1 MEKGH
6 FLEFLEGN
14 MDAILE
20 FSLGVYVVLG
30 IIFFLFLKLIFN
42 FSSKMSFC
50 LSAVLAVLLIEF
62 PWISL
67 VLGLICFFIVKKKS
81 SKYITAGLTIL
92 LLATGSLLS
101 HEIDKTAEQESQEV
115 VHSSVRN
122 TGSLEE
128 EKNEGQTNNE
138 EEPQAQ
144 VEVPADVPDENTQSV
159 QIEEV
164 KATEIVE
171 EETSEDTSE
180 VIENTVTEESSYYY
194 EEVVY
199 DDGSAYKGNFVNGL
213 YHGYGMLTWADGNK
227 YDGDFA
233 NSYFHG
239 EGTLT
244 WSDGSIYKGQ
254 FRNNLQNGYGEMT
267 WPDGTMFKGN
277 FVDGNYIE
285 DGEWI
290 YPE

>member
-30 IIFFLFLKLIFN
+30 IIIFLFLKLIFH

-122 TGSLEE
+122 MGSLEE
-128 EKNEGQTNNE
+128 VN
-138 EEPQAQ
+138 
-144 VEVPADVPDENTQSV
+144 
-159 QIEEV
+159 
-164 KATEIVE
+164 ATEIVE

-180 VIENTVTEESSYYY
+180 VIENTVTEESPYYY

-233 NSYFHG
+233 NGYFHG

-277 FVDGNYIE
+277 FVDGNYTK